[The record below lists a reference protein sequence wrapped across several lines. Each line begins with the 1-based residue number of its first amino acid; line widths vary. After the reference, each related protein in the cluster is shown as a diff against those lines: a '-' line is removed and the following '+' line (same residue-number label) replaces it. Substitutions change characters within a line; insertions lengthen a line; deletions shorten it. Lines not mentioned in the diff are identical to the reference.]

1 MRSCARRPP
10 GFGFGAGTGA
20 GAGADVPLRRGSRVV
35 WRDTRFLQI
44 PGPCVLLECVPETT
58 LCLDSHDLC
67 AAQYSDRRS
76 HWQCGANG
84 SEGVV
89 SHPGEP
95 DCVTLR
101 LQPRSGR
108 ITTGATPAPTRA
120 AGSAMPAA
128 TPAARR
134 PLSIRPDRR
143 QSWQPSTEGS
153 IGAIGRC
160 WGRPAAGFGAHDVPM
175 PLISV
180 RPSAGGQRET
190 VLARRMRALTA
201 AARRPYL
208 RALRTT
214 RRATSRCHC
223 PTPFPE
229 SISTF
234 ATSSAAVIFET
245 TGCGTSRDA
254 WSIPRPTPSPT
265 ATGVRSHAG
274 EPVHEMWLRLTIDD
288 SMRIHEVEA
297 VTDYGPFGMCP
308 AITDNFKRLEGLTIG
323 PRISARGACKSR
335 RHGRDAL
342 TSSSLSIP
350 SRPRRFR
357 R

>member
-1 MRSCARRPP
+1 MRCQW
-10 GFGFGAGTGA
+10 
-20 GAGADVPLRRGSRVV
+20 LRRG
-35 WRDTRFLQI
+35 RFA
-44 PGPCVLLECVPETT
+44 PGRTG
-58 LCLDSHDLC
+58 LCHATAPASVR
-67 AAQYSDRRS
+67 SDYDWS
-76 HWQCGANG
+76 N
-84 SEGVV
+84 
-89 SHPGEP
+89 
-95 DCVTLR
+95 
-101 LQPRSGR
+101 SG
-108 ITTGATPAPTRA
+108 PTRA

-134 PLSIRPDRR
+134 PLPIRPDRG

-175 PLISV
+175 PLIGV
-180 RPSAGGQRET
+180 WPSAGGQRET

-245 TGCGTSRDA
+245 TGCGTSKVA
-254 WSIPRPTPSPT
+254 WSMPRPTPSPT
-265 ATGVRSHAG
+265 ATGVRSMRASPCTRCG
-274 EPVHEMWLRLTIDD
+274 CASP
-288 SMRIHEVEA
+288 SMTRCGS
-297 VTDYGPFGMCP
+297 T
-308 AITDNFKRLEGLTIG
+308 
-323 PRISARGACKSR
+323 R
-335 RHGRDAL
+335 R
-342 TSSSLSIP
+342 
-350 SRPRRFR
+350 RP
-357 R
+357 